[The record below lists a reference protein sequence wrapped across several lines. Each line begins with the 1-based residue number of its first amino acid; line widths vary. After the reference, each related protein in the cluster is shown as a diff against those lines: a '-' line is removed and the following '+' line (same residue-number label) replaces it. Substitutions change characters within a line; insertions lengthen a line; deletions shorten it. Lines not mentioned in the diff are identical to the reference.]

1 MEILA
6 SHTFLNLTK
15 DNKFGEE
22 EICSLEWGYGFVCET
37 TEVSLKPKTH
47 RA

>member
-6 SHTFLNLTK
+6 LPTFLNLTEN
-15 DNKFGEE
+15 NKFREE
-22 EICSLEWGYGFVCET
+22 EIRSLEWGYGSVCET